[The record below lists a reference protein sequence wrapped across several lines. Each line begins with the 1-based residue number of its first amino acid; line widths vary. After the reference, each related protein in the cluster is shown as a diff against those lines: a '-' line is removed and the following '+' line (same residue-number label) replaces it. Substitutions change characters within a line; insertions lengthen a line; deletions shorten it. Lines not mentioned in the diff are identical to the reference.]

1 MYPVLFK
8 IGGISVYS
16 YGLMLSLAFLAAIYA
31 AVRRARI
38 ININSQIILDL
49 GLVVILSGIIG
60 ARIFFVMLN
69 LDFYIDNPSQI
80 LRLDKGGLAVFGGVL
95 FSIITVSVFC
105 RIRKLNVWD
114 IADVIAPSIALGQ
127 AIGRIGCFLNGC
139 CWGVPT
145 NMPCG
150 VIFRHKELMPENL
163 HGVPLHPVQLYNSFL
178 NLLIFFILSRIFK
191 NRKSSGEVFAFYL
204 ILHPFM
210 RFWTEFLRGDN
221 GKVFFNITIFQL
233 ISVLLCVSG
242 IIILLIVKSKKSFG
256 LRAAR

>member
-8 IGGISVYS
+8 FGNISVYS
-16 YGLMLSLAFLAAIYA
+16 YGLMLSLAFLAAIYT

-38 ININSQIILDL
+38 ININSQVILDL

-60 ARIFFVMLN
+60 ARIFFILLN
-69 LDFYIDNPSQI
+69 LDFYINNPVQI
-80 LRLDKGGLAVFGGVL
+80 IRLDKGGLAVFGGVL
-95 FSIITVSVFC
+95 FSMVTVSVFC
-105 RIRKLNVWD
+105 RVRKINVWD

-145 NMPCG
+145 NLPCG
-150 VIFRHKELMPENL
+150 VIFRHREIMPEEF
-163 HGVPLHPVQLYNSFL
+163 HCIPLHPVQLYNSFL
-178 NLLIFFILSRIFK
+178 NLLIFFILTRIFSK
-191 NRKSSGEVFAFYL
+191 RRSKGEVFAFYL

-221 GKVFFNITIFQL
+221 GKAFFNLTVFQL
-233 ISVLLCVSG
+233 VSIFLCVLG
-242 IIILLIVKSKKSFG
+242 IVMLCVVKSRKSFHI
-256 LRAAR
+256 